1 MKYCSKCQK
10 MVNTIKRTFD
20 IGIAEAQQE
29 HCESCGNFINSEVT
43 KVYDL
48 VFDLEKN
55 KVSIKDE
62 EDK

>member
-10 MVNTIKRTFD
+10 MVNTIKQIFD

-29 HCESCGNFINSEVT
+29 HCESCGNFINSEIT
-43 KVYDL
+43 KVHDL
-48 VFDLEKN
+48 IFDLENN

-62 EDK
+62 G